1 MRPCLGESSEDESR
15 QQAVAVM
22 ESVIE
27 GPGESE
33 GQRAS
38 LHHGSDAHLAQ
49 SREQRSIRKEYNFQ
63 LIYDCS
69 VGG

>member
-1 MRPCLGESSEDESR
+1 MRPCLGESSEDENC
-15 QQAVAVM
+15 QQAVADG
-22 ESVIE
+22 ERKR
-27 GPGESE
+27 GRESE

-49 SREQRSIRKEYNFQ
+49 SREQRSITKEYNFQ
-63 LIYDCS
+63 FIYDCS